1 MPPKRKADAESTPLR
16 RSTRTRSQA
25 APEPE
30 PESQSTPTKKAR
42 TAQTTAEQPA
52 PKKAA
57 ASRSR
62 ASAGPSTEAGPST
75 QSPATA
81 TTKKSAAKPKTSKK
95 GKGRAVTTKKEEEEE
110 EEPEASQDAAAP
122 SAASS
127 TTAVPAP
134 PAAAAA
140 PQAETDDADRGYWLL
155 KAEPESRFENGV
167 DVRFSIDDL
176 AACTAPEP
184 WDGIRNYAAR
194 NNLRKMK
201 KGDLAFFYHS
211 NTKEPGIVGTMTI
224 VQEHSPD
231 LTAHDPKT
239 AYYDPN
245 AAADAAAGKDPKW
258 SVVHVQFRSKFA
270 HPITLRDLRAMG
282 GPGQPLESMQMLKQT
297 RLSVSRVSAAEWKHL
312 MGVAKAT

>member
-1 MPPKRKADAESTPLR
+1 MAEDETETP
-16 RSTRTRSQA
+16 
-25 APEPE
+25 
-30 PESQSTPTKKAR
+30 
-42 TAQTTAEQPA
+42 
-52 PKKAA
+52 
-57 ASRSR
+57 
-62 ASAGPSTEAGPST
+62 
-75 QSPATA
+75 
-81 TTKKSAAKPKTSKK
+81 
-95 GKGRAVTTKKEEEEE
+95 GR
-110 EEPEASQDAAAP
+110 Q
-122 SAASS
+122 
-127 TTAVPAP
+127 
-134 PAAAAA
+134 
-140 PQAETDDADRGYWLL
+140 YWLL

-239 AYYDPN
+239 AYYDPK

-258 SVVHVQFRSKFA
+258 SVVHVKFRNKFA
-270 HPITLRDLRAMG
+270 KPITLRDLKSMG
-282 GPGQPLESMQMLKQT
+282 GPGQPLDKMQMLKQS
-297 RLSVSRVSAAEWKHL
+297 RLSVSQVSADEWKHL
-312 MGVAKAT
+312 MAVANAR

>member
-1 MPPKRKADAESTPLR
+1 MPPKRKAGTDAAPLR
-16 RSTRTRSQA
+16 RSARSHGQA
-25 APEPE
+25 EPE
-30 PESQSTPTKKAR
+30 PESQPAPAKRAR
-42 TAQTTAEQPA
+42 TTAAKPAPKNTT

-57 ASRSR
+57 PKKPVAKRGR
-62 ASAGPSTEAGPST
+62 PSLKQEAKEPEEK
-75 QSPATA
+75 PA
-81 TTKKSAAKPKTSKK
+81 
-95 GKGRAVTTKKEEEEE
+95 KEEQPAAEEY
-110 EEPEASQDAAAP
+110 AAP
-122 SAASS
+122 SAASF
-127 TTAVPAP
+127 TTAVPASTV
-134 PAAAAA
+134 PAAAI
-140 PQAETDDADRGYWLL
+140 PIEAEDSDRQYWLL

-176 AACTAPEP
+176 AACTEPEP

-201 KGDLAFFYHS
+201 RGDLAFFYHS

-245 AAADAAAGKDPKW
+245 AAADAAAGKEPKW
-258 SVVHVQFRSKFA
+258 SVVHVKFRSKFA
-270 HPITLRDLRAMG
+270 KPITLRDLRSMS
-282 GPGQPLESMQMLKQT
+282 GPGQPLDSMQMLKQS

-312 MGVAKAT
+312 LGVAKAT